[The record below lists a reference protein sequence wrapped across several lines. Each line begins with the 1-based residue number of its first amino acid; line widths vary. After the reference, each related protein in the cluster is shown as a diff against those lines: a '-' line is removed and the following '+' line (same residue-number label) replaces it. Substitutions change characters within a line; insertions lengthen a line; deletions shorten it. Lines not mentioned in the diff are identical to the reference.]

1 VEQSNNCAALLALS
15 LSQARQTALTEIG
28 IAVSGWQ
35 RSAIMNE
42 SFWMGV
48 LLSATVITIIL
59 LIGTLLSVI
68 GIVSGW

>member
-1 VEQSNNCAALLALS
+1 
-15 LSQARQTALTEIG
+15 
-28 IAVSGWQ
+28 
-35 RSAIMNE
+35 MNE
-42 SFWMGV
+42 WERQKRTAWMFGTLSFWMGV